1 MGPRPDAPFAATTLK
16 SISIQARCYH
26 RKSAGMGQDHE
37 KRHGTSGRTIMG
49 SGHRDFLFGGDRAD
63 TIVGNGGND
72 YMEGGGRDRFILK
85 PGDGWDCIGDF
96 QGGANGDLLDL
107 RAWSGIGSL
116 EDVLARSHQDSDGLV
131 LDFGPRD
138 GVKLM
143 GLSREDLTAANLR
156 LKTEPMK
163 ASAVFAATDNTSGN
177 ELWGTDGRR
186 AVLLRDIAPGAASSE
201 PRGFIEL
208 HGRVY
213 FSADD
218 GVHGRELWS
227 TDGTPGGTRM
237 LMDLNPGV
245 ASSAPMSLTIVDDR
259 LFFEADDGQHGGELW
274 VSDGTAAGTHMVKDV
289 SASGGSFPSNLTA
302 VGDELFFSA
311 HDSEHGRALWRSDGT
326 AAGTE
331 LVKDFFPGGFDPPV
345 PVPILPTHLTAVG
358 DRLFLTAWDGTGGY
372 GQLWVSDGT
381 DEGTV
386 KLDGSIGED
395 PRAGRLE
402 VLTAVGDRLFY
413 NHGEDLWTS
422 DGTKEGTVLVKN
434 FPPVGPSLPNQYVA
448 FDDQIAFVAGD
459 GQHGFELWMSDGTE
473 QGTRMVKDIAPG
485 SAGSNIGDFAVVDDT
500 LFFTA
505 NDGVHG
511 RSLWMSDGTEAGTHI
526 VADRSHDTIWTAP
539 SNLHAVGDSLYFSG
553 IDAGQGGALFR
564 LDADGEAVTK
574 LATSHPFSLLYGTL
588 EIARI

>member
-1 MGPRPDAPFAATTLK
+1 
-16 SISIQARCYH
+16 
-26 RKSAGMGQDHE
+26 MGQDHE
-37 KRHGTSGRTIMG
+37 KHHGTSGRTMMG
-49 SGHRDFLFGGDRAD
+49 SGRRDFLFGGE
-63 TIVGNGGND
+63 GNDIIAGNRGND
-72 YMEGGGRDRFILK
+72 YMEGGGGRDRFILK

-96 QGGANGDLLDL
+96 QGGADGDLLDL

-143 GLSREDLTAANLR
+143 GLSREDLTAGNLR
-156 LKTEPMK
+156 LKNEPMK
-163 ASAVFAATDNTSGN
+163 ASAVFAATDNAGGN

-186 AVLLRDIAPGAASSE
+186 ATLLRDIAPGVASSE
-201 PRGFIEL
+201 PQGFIEL
-208 HGRVY
+208 HGHVY

-227 TDGTPGGTRM
+227 TDGTPGGTRL

-245 ASSAPMSLTIVDDR
+245 ASSAPTALTIADGR
-259 LFFEADDGQHGGELW
+259 LYFEADDGQHGGELW

-289 SASGGSFPSNLTA
+289 NAGGRPSFPSNLTA
-302 VGDELFFSA
+302 VGDELFFTA
-311 HDSEHGRALWRSDGT
+311 NDSDHGRALWRSDGT

-331 LVKDFFPGGFDPPV
+331 LVKDFFPGSFDPPV
-345 PVPILPTHLTAVG
+345 PLPILPTHLTTVG

-422 DGTKEGTVLVKN
+422 DGTPEGTMLVKN
-434 FPPVGPSLPNQYVA
+434 FPPVGLSLPNQYVA
-448 FDDQIAFVAGD
+448 FDDRIAFVAED
-459 GQHGFELWMSDGTE
+459 GEHGFELWMSDGTE

-485 SAGSNIGDFAVVDDT
+485 SAGADIGDFAVLDDRV
-500 LFFTA
+500 FFTA
-505 NDGVHG
+505 DDGVHG
-511 RSLWMSDGTEAGTHI
+511 RSLWMSDGTEAGTRM

-539 SNLHAVGDSLYFSG
+539 GNLHSVGDSLYFSG

-588 EIARI
+588 EIAGI